1 MPELPGASLPLSAAQ
16 AGIWFAQALD
26 GANPIYNTSEYV
38 EIHGPIDPE
47 LFRAALRTVL
57 AEADALRLR
66 VIDDADAPQQV
77 IEPAWDPRLPVVDLT
92 AEAGPRAAAL
102 RWMRA
107 DLAEPVDL
115 TVGGPDGR
123 LFTAALFKLTDQHWF
138 WYQRI
143 HHVAIDGYG
152 FSIVMR
158 RVAEVYSAL
167 AAGQPVGATPFE
179 PLRALLDAERE
190 YRESAKF
197 ERDAEF
203 WREHLADAPAP
214 VGLASRSG
222 RTAHTFLR
230 RSAELDSDAADA
242 LGAAAADSRTIW
254 PDALIAG
261 FAAYLHRV
269 TGARE
274 VVLGLP
280 VMGRLGS
287 TASRVP
293 GMVVNVLPLR
303 VAVDPDT
310 TRDELVGRVARE
322 VRQLRKHQQY
332 RGEDLRR
339 DLRLLGTDRPLFGP
353 MINVKAFDY
362 ELSFAEHP
370 ATVHNLAAGPVDD
383 LTVLVYTEGTGMRFE
398 FDANPQLYSADEL
411 AAHQDRFLR
420 FLDRFAR
427 TGGPVGQV
435 DLLTA
440 EEREL
445 VLREYNGGPVGAD
458 RGPATL
464 PELFEDQV
472 RRTPEAIALTWGDEQ
487 ISYTELDSRAN
498 RLAHCLI
505 DHGIGPE
512 QLVALALPRSAELV
526 VAVLAVLKSGA
537 AYLPLDPG
545 NPASRIAYIVAD
557 SQPSMLISDSAQ
569 HGDLPIPRLLLDD
582 PAAVRE
588 IGEHSQRDPRG
599 GERGPLTADHAAY
612 VIYTSG
618 STGKPKGVVIP
629 HHNVVR
635 LFSATEPWFGFGT
648 EDVWTLF
655 HSYSFDFSVWEL
667 WGALL
672 HGGRLVVV
680 PHEVSRSPE
689 EFRRLLVR
697 ERVTVL
703 NQTPSAFYQLIEAD
717 REFPESAGRLALRRV
732 VFGGE
737 ALDLSRLDD
746 WYARHADD
754 APKLINMYGIT
765 ETTVHVSYLELD
777 RELVSRRDGSLIGRG
792 IPDLR
797 VYLLDEN
804 LQPVPPGVVGE
815 LYIAGAGLA
824 RGYLGR
830 RGLTSSRFV
839 ADPFGTPGTRMYRSG
854 DLARWRGN
862 GLLEFVGRADHQV
875 KVRGFRI
882 ELGEIEA
889 RLAAQPRVSQAAV
902 LTREDQPGDV
912 RLVGYAVSQAE
923 PAELRA
929 ALAAELPDYMIPS
942 TVVIVDE
949 FPLTPNGKLDTDALP
964 APDFSANAAGRAPR
978 DQVETALCRLYGE
991 VLGVDEVGIDDGFFE
1006 LGGHSLLA
1014 TRLLARVRAE
1024 LGVEV
1029 AIRTLFDHPSV
1040 AGLASRLGPGVR
1052 GRPELRP
1059 LPRPDEVPLSF
1070 AQQRLWFLH
1079 RLEGPS
1085 ATYNLPITLRLSGD
1099 LDVPA
1104 LRAALGD
1111 VVGRHESLRTVFPDR
1126 QGQPRQRVLEPSRP
1140 ALTYVRTT
1148 ESALD
1153 EELAAAARYGFDL
1166 AQEPPLRTVLFQT
1179 SANEHV
1185 LLVLLHHIATDE
1197 WSMAPLLRDLATAYS
1212 ARSMSAE
1219 PDWKPLPV
1227 QYADYTLWQR
1237 ELLGDEQDDNSLA
1250 ARELAFW
1257 IDELAGLP
1265 DELELPADHP
1275 RPAVPSHRGGAIR
1288 FGFDAELHS
1297 DLRALAAEHQ
1307 ASLFMVLQAGLAALL
1322 TRLGAGTDIPIGSPV
1337 AGRGDDRLDE
1347 LVGFF
1352 VNSLVLRTGTGGDP
1366 TFAELVQRVRRT
1378 DLAAYDHAELP
1389 FERLAEV
1396 LNPSRSL
1403 ARHPLFQVMLAYWG
1417 EADAVHAGFP
1427 GLKSDVDTVDAGAAK
1442 FDLALSLRAAGGGVE
1457 GVAQFSTDLFDAGTV
1472 EDLTDR
1478 LVRLLTDAVS
1488 RPDAPISRLAVLDDE
1503 ERQRIFSWG
1512 DAVAAQ
1518 DVDPAT
1524 FPDLLDARARAN
1536 PDKPA
1541 LVFEGTELSYA
1552 ELGARVNALAHLLI
1566 ERGAGPGRIVGVM
1579 LPRSPEL
1586 IVGLLAVMASGAAY
1600 LALDPDYPEDRLQHM
1615 IDDAGP
1621 DQVLALSKNRPRN
1634 ARTLLLD
1641 DDGTRAALRSA
1652 PVAAPPRKSTVD
1664 DPAYVIYTSGS
1675 TGRPKGVVVPHRGVA
1690 GLLATQ
1696 AQRVGITESSRVLQ
1710 FASPSFDV
1718 AFWEMCMGLLS
1729 GGTLVVAPADRR
1741 VPGAPLVDYATEHGV
1756 THLAIG
1762 PSVMG
1767 MFPPGVDLPP
1777 DATLLCGAEKVPSDL
1792 VQRWARG
1799 RRMLNCYGPTEATV
1813 NSTLWLCEPDAGT
1826 SVPIGLPD
1834 PGTRLY
1840 VLDEALQPVPPG
1852 VVGELYVGGTGL
1864 AHGYLN
1870 RHGLTAERF
1879 VADPHG
1885 EPGSR
1890 MYRTG
1895 DLVRWR
1901 DDGALDFAGRAD
1913 DQVKIRGFRIEPGEV
1928 EAALTR
1934 HPAVSQVAAVVRED
1948 RPGDKRL
1955 VGYVVARQDVSQAEL
1970 RAHAAESLPDYMVPA
1985 AIVFLGE
1992 LPLMPNGKLD
2002 RGALPEPDLAASVGD
2017 AVPRD
2022 PTEEILCELFAEV
2035 LELPRVGVHDGF
2047 FDLGG
2052 HSLLAAK
2059 LIARI
2064 DEALGVQLNV
2074 GSLFAAPSVSG
2085 LSSRMRTGGKGDALG
2100 ILLPLRT
2107 EGDKEPLFCV
2117 HPAAGLAWPFSGLM
2131 KHIDPRRPLYG
2142 LQSRGLDEP
2151 APVIANLHDLAA
2163 EYLEHIRS
2171 VQPHGPYHFLGW
2183 SFGGVIAHEMGT
2195 QLQAQGEEVRFLA
2208 MLDSYP
2214 KDVWDELPTEEE
2226 ALKALL
2232 YMAGYDLAELRADGM
2247 GIDQLRREHVMEIL
2261 SAEGSALANLEEHTV
2276 EAIIDNFANCAVL
2289 ENEAEHEIYRG
2300 DVLFFTAT
2308 VNPAKESLTARMWE
2322 SYVDGAVENHDIAC
2336 EHKDMTQPGPLAE
2349 IAEVVQRRLTDSERL
2364 ADPERLADSEP
2375 PAAPP
2380 QTDPAGPQQGGSTAS
2395 PQHGGNPVSPRQRN
2409 NTASQRQ
2416 GGDPARPQRNDR
2428 PAAPQQDA
2436 ATPPQPRSPR

>member
-1 MPELPGASLPLSAAQ
+1 MPEPQGASLPLSAAQ

-26 GANPIYNTSEYV
+26 RANPIYNTSEYV
-38 EIHGPIDPE
+38 EIHGPVDPA
-47 LFRAALRTVL
+47 LFESALNTVL
-57 AEADALRLR
+57 AEADTLRIHVVEAEDGPR
-66 VIDDADAPQQV
+66 QV
-77 IEPAWDPRLPVVDLT
+77 IEPPWTSSLPVVDVSG
-92 AEAGPRAAAL
+92 AADPREDAL
-102 RWMRA
+102 RWMRG

-115 TVGGPDGR
+115 TVGGPEGR
-123 LFTAALFKLTDQHWF
+123 LFTAALLKLADDRWL

-152 FSIVMR
+152 FSIVLR
-158 RVAEVYSAL
+158 RVAEVYTAL
-167 AAGQPVGATPFE
+167 AAGDEPGESPFA
-179 PLRALLDAERE
+179 PLEALLDAERD
-190 YRESAKF
+190 YRASDKF

-203 WREHLADAPAP
+203 WRERFADRPET
-214 VGLASRSG
+214 GTLSGRSG
-222 RTAHTFLR
+222 RTARTFLR
-230 RSAELDSDAADA
+230 RAADVDSDAADA
-242 LGAAAADSRTIW
+242 LAEAAQDSRTIW

-269 TGARE
+269 TGQRE

-287 TASRVP
+287 AASRVP

-303 VAVDPDT
+303 LAVAPDT
-310 TRDELVGRVARE
+310 TRDELIVQVAKA
-322 VRQLRKHQQY
+322 VRQVRKHQQY

-362 ELSFAEHP
+362 DLCFGEHS

-383 LTVLVYTEGTGMRFE
+383 LTVSVYTVGTGMRFE
-398 FDANPQLYSADEL
+398 FDANPDLYTAEDI
-411 AAHQDRFLR
+411 AAHQDRFVR
-420 FLDRFAR
+420 FLSRFTEANG
-427 TGGPVGQV
+427 TVGEV
-435 DLLTA
+435 DLLSA
-440 EEREL
+440 EERRL
-445 VLREYNGGPVGAD
+445 VLDEWNGGPVGAD
-458 RGPATL
+458 HTGLTL
-464 PELFEDQV
+464 PDLFEEQV
-472 RRTPEAIALTWGDEQ
+472 RRTPEAVALTWGDER
-487 ISYTELDSRAN
+487 ITYTELDARAN

-505 DHGIGPE
+505 DHGVGPE

-526 VAVLAVLKSGA
+526 VSVLAVLKAGA

-557 SQPSMLISDSAQ
+557 SEPAMLISDSEHHAN
-569 HGDLPIPRLLLDD
+569 LPADIPRLLLDE
-582 PAAVRE
+582 PAGAAE
-588 IGEHSQRDPRG
+588 IAEHSQRDPRG

-635 LFSATEPWFGFGT
+635 LFTATDPWFSFGT

-655 HSYSFDFSVWEL
+655 HSYAFDFSVWEL

-689 EFRRLLVR
+689 EFLGLLAR

-717 REFPESAGRLALRRV
+717 RNAPELGRDLALRYV

-746 WYARHADD
+746 WYARHPAT
-754 APKLINMYGIT
+754 PKLINMYGIT
-765 ETTVHVSYLELD
+765 ETTVHVSYVELD
-777 RELVSRRDGSLIGRG
+777 PELVARRDGSLIGRG

-804 LQPVPPGVVGE
+804 LHPVPPGVIGE
-815 LYIAGAGLA
+815 LYIAGEGLA

-830 RGLTSSRFV
+830 RALTASRFV
-839 ADPFGTPGTRMYRSG
+839 ADPFGEKGARMYRSG
-854 DLARWRGN
+854 DLARWRAG

-875 KVRGFRI
+875 KIRGFRI

-889 RLAAQPRVSQAAV
+889 RLAAHPQVSQAAV
-902 LTREDQPGDV
+902 VAREDQPGDH
-912 RLVGYAVSQAE
+912 RLVGYAVSGAE
-923 PAELRA
+923 SAELRTH
-929 ALAAELPDYMIPS
+929 LAAELPDYMVPS
-942 TVVIVDE
+942 AIVLLDA
-949 FPLTPNGKLDTDALP
+949 FPLTPNGKLDVKALP
-964 APDFSANAAGRAPR
+964 APDFAPQAAGRGPR
-978 DQVETALCRLYGE
+978 DSVESALCRLFGE
-991 VLGVDEVGIDDGFFE
+991 VLGVPEVGIDDGFFD

-1014 TRLLARVRAE
+1014 TRLLSRVRAE

-1029 AIRTLFDHPSV
+1029 SIRALFDHPTV
-1040 AGLASRLGPGVR
+1040 AGLVRRMGPSLR
-1052 GRPELRP
+1052 PRPELRP
-1059 LPRPDEVPLSF
+1059 RPRPDEVPLSF

-1085 ATYNLPITLRLSGD
+1085 ATYNLPISVRLSGE
-1099 LDVPA
+1099 LDVAA

-1126 QGQPRQRVLEPSRP
+1126 QGEPRQRVLEQGEPE
-1140 ALTYVRTT
+1140 LTVIETT
-1148 ESALD
+1148 EAELD
-1153 EELAAAARYGFDL
+1153 GELAASARHGFDL
-1166 AQEPPLRTVLFQT
+1166 AQEPPLRTTLLRT
-1179 SANEHV
+1179 GEREHV

-1197 WSMAPLLRDLATAYS
+1197 WSMAPLLRDLAAAYA
-1212 ARSMSAE
+1212 ARRRGAE
-1219 PDWKPLPV
+1219 PDWPPLPV

-1237 ELLGDEQDDNSLA
+1237 ELLGDEHDEHSLA

-1257 IDELAGLP
+1257 EDALAGLP
-1265 DELELPADHP
+1265 DELALPADHQ
-1275 RPAVPSHRGGAIR
+1275 RPAVPSHRGGAVR
-1288 FGFDAELHS
+1288 FGFDAELHR
-1297 DLRALAAEHQ
+1297 DLRALATEHR
-1307 ASLFMVLQAGLAALL
+1307 ASLFMVVQAGLAALL

-1352 VNSLVLRTGTGGDP
+1352 VNSLVLRTDTSDEP
-1366 TFAELVQRVRRT
+1366 TFAELLDRVRQS

-1417 EADAVHAGFP
+1417 EAETVDAEFP
-1427 GLKSDVDTVDAGAAK
+1427 GLDATVDTVDAGAAK
-1442 FDLALSLRAAGGGVE
+1442 FDLALSLREVPGGVE
-1457 GVAQFSTDLFDAGTV
+1457 GVAQFSADLFETASV
-1472 EDLTDR
+1472 EALTAR
-1478 LVRLLTDAVS
+1478 FVRLLTAAAAAPDTPIGDLDLLDA
-1488 RPDAPISRLAVLDDE
+1488 A
-1503 ERQRIFSWG
+1503 ERRRIFSWG
-1512 DAVAAQ
+1512 DAMPDQ
-1518 DVDPAT
+1518 DVRPAT
-1524 FPDLLDARARAN
+1524 FPDLLDQRIAEH
-1536 PDKPA
+1536 PDKTA
-1541 LVFEGTELSYA
+1541 LVFEDTELSYA
-1552 ELGARVNALAHLLI
+1552 ELGARVNALANLLV
-1566 ERGAGPGRIVGVM
+1566 ERGAEPGRIVGVM

-1586 IVGLLAVMASGAAY
+1586 IIGLLAVLASGAAY
-1600 LALDPDYPEDRLQHM
+1600 LALDPDYPADRLEHM
-1615 IDDAGP
+1615 IDDAEPGL
-1621 DQVLALSKNRPRN
+1621 VLALSDRSPDN
-1634 ARTLLLD
+1634 APTVLLD
-1641 DDGTRAALRSA
+1641 SAEVRAALRA
-1652 PVAAPPRKSTVD
+1652 QPATTPPRKSTVD

-1675 TGRPKGVVVPHRGVA
+1675 TGRPKGVVVPHTGVA
-1690 GLLATQ
+1690 GLVATQ
-1696 AQRVGITESSRVLQ
+1696 SQRVGVTADSKVLQ

-1729 GGTLVVAPADRR
+1729 GGTLVVVPADRR
-1741 VPGAPLVDYATEHGV
+1741 VPGAPLADYARDHRV

-1767 MFPPGVDLPP
+1767 MFPPDVDLPP
-1777 DATLLCGAEKVPSDL
+1777 NATLLCGAEKVPADL
-1792 VQRWARG
+1792 VERWSRD

-1813 NSTLWLCEPDAGT
+1813 NSTLWECEPDTGT
-1826 SVPIGLPD
+1826 SVPIGVPD

-1840 VLDEALQPVPPG
+1840 VLDAALRPVPPG
-1852 VVGELYVGGTGL
+1852 VVGELYVSGTGL

-1870 RHGLTAERF
+1870 RPSLTAERF
-1879 VADPHG
+1879 VADPYG
-1885 EPGSR
+1885 APGAR
-1890 MYRTG
+1890 MHRTG

-1901 DDGALDFAGRAD
+1901 SDGALDFAGRAD
-1913 DQVKIRGFRIEPGEV
+1913 DQVKIRGFRIEPGEI
-1928 EAALTR
+1928 EAALAR
-1934 HPAVSQVAAVVRED
+1934 HPAVGQVATVVRED

-1955 VGYVVARQDVSQAEL
+1955 IGYVVANEEVEQAEL
-1970 RAHAAESLPDYMVPA
+1970 RAHVAESLPDYMVPA
-1985 AIVFLGE
+1985 AIVFVDA

-2002 RGALPEPDLAASVGD
+2002 RAALPAPDLTAAVGSV
-2017 AVPRD
+2017 VPRD
-2022 PTEEILCELFAEV
+2022 PTEEVLCGLFAEV
-2035 LELPRVGVHDGF
+2035 LELPRVGVHDSF

-2052 HSLLAAK
+2052 HSLLAAR

-2064 DEALGVQLNV
+2064 DEALGAKLNV
-2074 GSLFAAPSVSG
+2074 GSLFAAPTVAG
-2085 LSSRMRTGGKGDALG
+2085 LGARVRTGGKGDALG

-2131 KHIDPRRPLYG
+2131 KHIDPSRPLYG

-2151 APVIANLHDLAA
+2151 APVIDDLAAMAA
-2163 EYLEHIRS
+2163 EYLEHVRE

-2183 SFGGVIAHEMGT
+2183 SFGGVIAHEMST
-2195 QLQAQGEEVRFLA
+2195 QLQDQGEQVRFLC

-2232 YMAGYDLAELRADGM
+2232 YMAGYDMSLLGE
-2247 GIDQLRREHVMEIL
+2247 QPLRREQVMEIL

-2276 EAIIDNFANCAVL
+2276 KAIIDNFANCAVL
-2289 ENEAEHEIYRG
+2289 ENEADHDLFRG

-2308 VNPAKESLTARMWE
+2308 VNPAKASLTSRMWE
-2322 SYVDGAVENHDIAC
+2322 PYVDGVVENHDIAC
-2336 EHKDMTQPGPLAE
+2336 EHKDMTRPAPLAE
-2349 IAEVVQRRLTDSERL
+2349 IAAVVEDRLRDTEAFVPDPRRS
-2364 ADPERLADSEP
+2364 S
-2375 PAAPP
+2375 
-2380 QTDPAGPQQGGSTAS
+2380 GP
-2395 PQHGGNPVSPRQRN
+2395 
-2409 NTASQRQ
+2409 
-2416 GGDPARPQRNDR
+2416 
-2428 PAAPQQDA
+2428 
-2436 ATPPQPRSPR
+2436 